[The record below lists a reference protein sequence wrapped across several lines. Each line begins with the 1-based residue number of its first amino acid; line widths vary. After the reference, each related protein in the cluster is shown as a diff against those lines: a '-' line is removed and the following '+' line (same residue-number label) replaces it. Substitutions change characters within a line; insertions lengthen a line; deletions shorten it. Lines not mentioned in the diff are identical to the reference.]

1 MNWSLPTEGPK
12 TLNGLIVDFM
22 ETIPKSGISIKLHGH
37 PLEIIKRDENAVKL
51 VKFLPEK

>member
-1 MNWSLPTEGPK
+1 
-12 TLNGLIVDFM
+12 M